1 MKSDGDGYVLLAEA
15 IVVQAVKD
23 FRRQVKTIK
32 RNREGTKDAE
42 KKVREIVGFIKSSW
56 FTTLTDLEPSV
67 LLRKLQEEVE
77 Q

>member
-1 MKSDGDGYVLLAEA
+1 MKSNGDGYVLLAEA

-23 FRRQVKTIK
+23 FRKQVKIIK

-42 KKVREIVGFIKSSW
+42 KKVREIVRFIKSSW

-67 LLRKLQEEVE
+67 LLRKLQKEVE